1 VSCGLGLRDDVGD
14 NDLFD
19 RCVIEGR
26 VGNVRCR
33 RADIA
38 SCFLLGDGA
47 MGVSYSTL
55 TVAKYRPAPSANPVL
70 ARLRVRGGS
79 WDCDRSDDEK
89 GKEVRSMPC
98 AVSSTFFGSRSR
110 HPGSKSDGQMSVDVR
125 QPLEH
130 SKGVG
135 GSVRACEGILNG
147 IGQRAGGSYSR
158 RERIGATWK
167 GGRAE
172 NVGISAELASAS
184 EP

>member
-1 VSCGLGLRDDVGD
+1 
-14 NDLFD
+14 
-19 RCVIEGR
+19 
-26 VGNVRCR
+26 VRGR

-38 SCFLLGDGA
+38 SCFLLGNGA
-47 MGVSYSTL
+47 MGVSYSML
-55 TVAKYRPAPSANPVL
+55 TAAKDRPALSANPVL

-79 WDCDRSDDEK
+79 WDCDRSDDKDEK
-89 GKEVRSMPC
+89 GKEVRSMPST
-98 AVSSTFFGSRSR
+98 VSSTFFGSRSR

-125 QPLEH
+125 QPFEH

-135 GSVRACEGILNG
+135 GSVRVCEGILNG

-158 RERIGATWK
+158 RGTIGATWR

-172 NVGISAELASAS
+172 NVGISSELVSAS